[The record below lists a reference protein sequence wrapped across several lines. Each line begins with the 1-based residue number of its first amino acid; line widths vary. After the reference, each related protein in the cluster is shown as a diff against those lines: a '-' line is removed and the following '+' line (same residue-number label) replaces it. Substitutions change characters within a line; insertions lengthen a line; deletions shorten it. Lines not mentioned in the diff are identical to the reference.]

1 MSGVSKTKYNEERF
15 LLGTSQNVS
24 LEGGGGFLGGN
35 RMVHR
40 DNGREDQSS
49 PAQYRGGLSKL
60 TANKGDQKNI
70 TELYGRIPIPLPPHP
85 PFPPPPPPPNFQAIN
100 DDW

>member
-1 MSGVSKTKYNEERF
+1 MI
-15 LLGTSQNVS
+15 
-24 LEGGGGFLGGN
+24 
-35 RMVHR
+35 HR
-40 DNGREDQSS
+40 ENGREDQSS

-60 TANKGDQKNI
+60 TANKRDKKNI

-85 PFPPPPPPPNFQAIN
+85 PFPPPPNFQAIN